1 MQAADLLAWTINK
14 HHRTPGVPSENVFLT
29 VRDRAMLE
37 TLYSAALRVSEL
49 CGRLN
54 WSDLDWNKREIT
66 VTGKGNKTRVCPLGQ
81 T

>member
-49 CGRLN
+49 CGG
-54 WSDLDWNKREIT
+54 SIDLISIGISAK
-66 VTGKGNKTRVCPLGQ
+66 
-81 T
+81 